1 MKRMKKGMR
10 NILVLSMAY
19 GAIIVTYL
27 CILSIDKSL
36 FFQLTKEDGLI
47 EFTGAVFFF
56 ATSLAFLFLYINSI
70 NRNNLF
76 FGKVLK
82 RNVYFVLLAL
92 LFFVCFGEEIS
103 WGQRIFEWRTP
114 EILQNLNAQEE
125 FNLHNLWLF
134 HAKNP
139 DGSKKSFMAMMLNM
153 SRLFSLFW
161 FVFCVLIPA
170 VNFLSAKT
178 KLFLKYIGIP
188 ISPMWIGSLFVL
200 NYIAFHVAI
209 IDLDGKII
217 GSLNELKETNYA
229 AVFFVLSIYFIAKQ
243 RGKKSNH

>member
-1 MKRMKKGMR
+1 MKKGMK
-10 NILVLSMAY
+10 NILLLSMAY
-19 GAIIVTYL
+19 GVVIVTYL
-27 CILSIDKSL
+27 CLLNIDKSL
-36 FFQLTKEDGLI
+36 FFQLTREDGLVEI
-47 EFTGAVFFF
+47 AGAGFFF
-56 ATSLAFLFLYINSI
+56 ASSLAFLFLYINSI
-70 NRNNLF
+70 NSHNLF

-103 WGQRIFEWRTP
+103 WGQRIFELKTP
-114 EILQNLNAQEE
+114 QILQTLNAQEE

-139 DGSKKSFMAMMLNM
+139 DGSKKSFMALMLNM

-161 FVFCVLIPA
+161 LVFCVLIPA
-170 VNFLSAKT
+170 LNYFSAKT
-178 KLFLKYIGIP
+178 KLFLKYVGIP

-229 AVFFVLSIYFIAKQ
+229 AAFFVLSIYFIAKQ
-243 RGKKSNH
+243 REKKSKQ